1 MRILL
6 VEDDEQLGRATKQG
20 LKTTFAV
27 DWVKSAEAAESA
39 LLTVNYELLILDINL
54 PGKSGLDLLREL
66 RKNKVLTPILL
77 LTARNAIEHR
87 VEGLNTGAD
96 DYLIKPFDLGE
107 LIARCGALL
116 RRGEVAEPAIVHGEL
131 YYEPA
136 TAYASISGNEIKLSA
151 KENAILNCLMRNLGR
166 PVSKKKIEQ
175 SIYDW
180 SSELVE
186 SNTIEV
192 HIAAL
197 RRKLGKN
204 LITTSRGIGYSI
216 NNV

>member
-6 VEDDEQLGRATKQG
+6 VEDDEELGRATEQG
-20 LKTTFAV
+20 LKTSFAV
-27 DWVKSAEAAESA
+27 DWVKSAELAESA
-39 LLTVNYELLILDINL
+39 ISTVDYELLILDINL
-54 PGKSGLDLLREL
+54 PGKSGLSLLREL
-66 RKNKVLTPILL
+66 RKKKVLTPLLL
-77 LTARNAIEHR
+77 LTARNAVEHR
-87 VEGLNTGAD
+87 VEGLNAGAD
-96 DYLIKPFDLGE
+96 DYLIKPFDLDE

-116 RRGEVAEPAIVHGEL
+116 RRGEVAEPAIVHGDL

-136 TAYASISGNEIKLSA
+136 TAYTSIAGTEVKLSA
-151 KENAILNCLMRNLGR
+151 KENAVLNCLVRNLGR

-197 RRKLGKN
+197 RRKLGKD

-216 NNV
+216 Q